1 MRKAEQEKAQREQ
14 EALQSQLTEALR
26 RIERAQEEAEN
37 AKKESAK
44 KGGEVEELTATLT
57 PLQWALTKNF
67 THRLQLEEMAKRD
80 AAWLAAWRQLPEH
93 AEETMDAALQKA
105 LTEIAQLQENQQG
118 LEQRLATAESA
129 QATLKR
135 VEAEWSGL
143 VAEKASAEAERAV
156 LEKKVAEMKDTMEGV
171 LKNVEVL
178 YSTECEERQKAAA
191 LEAAVAAATKERDTL
206 QESVTA
212 AAKERAA
219 LQESVEAQEAVNKA
233 LQAQSAMLGQKQ
245 RSMKHQWFSEVGQLR
260 KAKEELSKR
269 LGSAVAEEKRLRA
282 VLAEKEASLQSS
294 SQCIQQMTLEL
305 HTLQTVIAS
314 NDDAIDELEA
324 CEVVSNDDLSRL
336 KEVFLR
342 QKQELLRSD
351 KEVKETRVLNE
362 ELMRSVEGKERELNQ
377 MECELNEA
385 REGKQELEEAMEKER
400 AAKEALCGEVNALKE
415 KEAKME
421 EALKVK
427 KEELR
432 ALKAKEEELKEK
444 EEALKAKEE
453 EWKEK
458 EEALKEKEKD
468 WIEREATLTTQLR
481 EKEAELKKKEDER
494 KEKEA
499 NLTTQLQ
506 AKERELREKETQLNE
521 HFPSTVENDSPSTMS
536 ESVLHDDRPTVE
548 ALQEDKTRL
557 QTELT
562 ESQDRVARL
571 QQTIRSKYAEYKQ
584 MKDTV
589 KEAQEAATRLSADF
603 DKLRKKYT
611 AAKTRIAHL
620 EKSKLSTSEM
630 EKIKQ
635 LLKTKEAMREE
646 CQGLRAESKQLHEQL
661 STMKEEMTSAGERR
675 G

>member
-143 VAEKASAEAERAV
+143 VAEKASAEAERAA

-351 KEVKETRVLNE
+351 KKVKETRVLNE

-432 ALKAKEEELKEK
+432 ALKAKEEELKMKTGE
-444 EEALKAKEE
+444 
-453 EWKEK
+453 
-458 EEALKEKEKD
+458 LKEKEKD

-481 EKEAELKKKEDER
+481 EKEAELKRKEDER